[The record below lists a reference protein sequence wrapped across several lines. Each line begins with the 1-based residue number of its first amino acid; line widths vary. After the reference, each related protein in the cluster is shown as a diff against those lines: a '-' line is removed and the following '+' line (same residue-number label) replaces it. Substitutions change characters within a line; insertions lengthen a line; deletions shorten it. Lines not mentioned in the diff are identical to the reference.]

1 MMRSLLLALG
11 LLLPALASAAP
22 QISLLTFAP
31 GEIYWQRFGHNALLV
46 RAPGAEPLVYNY
58 GIFDF
63 QQDNFFLNFARG
75 RMLYKLDAAPLDW
88 TLRQYAAEGR
98 WVVEQQLALDGA
110 QAQALADFLAWN
122 ALPENADYR
131 YDYFLANCST
141 KARDA
146 IDRALDGGLRTQLE
160 ARPDSGSFRG
170 EVLRLMAPMPA
181 LKYAMDL
188 GLGPR
193 VDAPIDQWQEGFIPM
208 RLMNAL
214 RAVRV
219 ESDSAS
225 RPLVAAERVLIAAAA
240 PEQALPA
247 GSRPMFLFAGI
258 AWAALLLGLHRL
270 RARRAAAVALVLFAA
285 AQVSLAGLAGLVLL
299 LGWLATDHWGMAL
312 NHNLLLLHPL
322 WWLLLP
328 AALLGLRRQPPLR
341 GRFTRATTWLCLL
354 AAVAAL
360 PLALLGTQ
368 PNLHWV
374 LLLLPAH
381 AALLLVLRR

>member
-1 MMRSLLLALG
+1 MMRPLLLALG
-11 LLLPALASAAP
+11 LLVPALASAAP

-46 RAPGAEPLVYNY
+46 RSSGEEALVYNY

-63 QQDNFFLNFARG
+63 QQDSFFLNFARG

-98 WVVEQQLALDGA
+98 WVVEQQLALDDA
-110 QAQALADFLAWN
+110 QARALADFLAWN
-122 ALPENADYR
+122 AQPENADYR

-146 IDRALDGGLRTQLE
+146 IDRALAGGLRAQLE
-160 ARPDSGSFRG
+160 ARPGSGSFRS

-181 LKYAMDL
+181 LGYAMDL

-193 VDAPIDQWQEGFIPM
+193 VDTPLDQWQAGFIPM
-208 RLMNAL
+208 RLMDAL
-214 RAVRV
+214 RGVDIRV
-219 ESDSAS
+219 NGAQ
-225 RPLVAAERVLIAAAA
+225 RPLVVAERVLVAAAEPA
-240 PEQALPA
+240 SASPASPALP
-247 GSRPMFLFAGI
+247 FLVAGI

-270 RARRAAAVALVLFAA
+270 RARRAAAVVLAALMALQLTV
-285 AQVSLAGLAGLVLL
+285 AGLAGLVLL
-299 LGWLATDHWGMAL
+299 LGWIATDHWGMAANL
-312 NHNLLLLHPL
+312 NLMLLHPL

-328 AALLGLRRQPPLR
+328 AALLGLRRQPPAR
-341 GRFTRATTWLCLL
+341 GRGTRALALMCLL
-354 AAVAAL
+354 VAFAAL
-360 PLALLGTQ
+360 PPALLGAQ

-381 AALLLVLRR
+381 AGLLLALRR